1 MISVDEALDRIVGLA
16 PLMPSESVALAEAAG
31 RALAVDQTARRTQ
44 PPFDASVIDGYAV
57 RAEDIAT
64 APATLRL
71 VGHAPAGGAFAG
83 VVGPGEAVRIFTGGP
98 VPAGANAVVLQEDTQ
113 ASDDGT
119 VTVTEA
125 GSVGQHIRRAGIDFH
140 EGDVLLHAGRV
151 LTPAAIGLVAAM
163 GVTSLDVR
171 RRPRVALIATGDEL
185 VLPGEP
191 VGPNQIVSSN
201 SIALKALIERHGGV
215 ALDMGIARD
224 DERSLLEL
232 VERARGADVL
242 VTIGGASVG
251 DHDLV
256 KRVLGGIGLEIDFW
270 KIALRPGKPL
280 IFGRMDGALMLG
292 LPGNPVSSMVCGLL
306 FLVPLIR
313 SMLGVRPVPL
323 PTEQAMLGCALP
335 ANRERQDYMRA
346 ALFRSDRRAMP
357 VATPFR
363 TQDSSMISLF
373 ANAGCLVIR
382 PPHAPAAKEGEMV
395 EILPLDGI

>member
-1 MISVDEALDRIVGLA
+1 VISVDEALGRIVGLA
-16 PLMPSESVALAEAAG
+16 PPMPPENIALAESAG
-31 RALAVDQTARRTQ
+31 RALAADQAARRTQ
-44 PPFDASVIDGYAV
+44 PPFDASAMDGYAV
-57 RAEDIAT
+57 RAEDVAT
-64 APATLRL
+64 APVTLRL
-71 VGHAPAGGAFAG
+71 IGHAPAGNAFDG

-98 VPAGANAVVLQEDTQ
+98 IPAGANAVVLQEDTE
-113 ASDDGT
+113 AGDGI

-140 EGDVLLHAGRV
+140 EGSVLLHAGRV
-151 LTPAAIGLVAAM
+151 LTPAAVGLLAAM
-163 GVTSLDVR
+163 GVTWLDVR
-171 RRPRVALIATGDEL
+171 RKPRVALIATGDEL
-185 VLPGEP
+185 VRPGEP

-201 SIALKALIERHGGV
+201 SIALKALVERHGGV

-224 DERSLLEL
+224 DEQSLRDL
-232 VERARGADVL
+232 VDHARGADIL

-256 KRVLGGIGLEIDFW
+256 KRVLGDIGLEIDFW

-280 IFGRMDGALMLG
+280 IFGRMGETLMLG

-313 SMLGVRPVPL
+313 AMLGIRPVPL
-323 PTEQAMLGCALP
+323 PTEQALLGSPLP